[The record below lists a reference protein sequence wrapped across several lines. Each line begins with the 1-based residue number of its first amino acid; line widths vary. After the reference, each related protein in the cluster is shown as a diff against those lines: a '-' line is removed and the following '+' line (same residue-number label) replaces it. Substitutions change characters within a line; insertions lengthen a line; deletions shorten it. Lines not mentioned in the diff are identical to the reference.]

1 MSTSPKVIPY
11 SDILISNNS
20 GTLIID
26 LTRDEKKRIINKISQ
41 NHFEKDYQKI
51 ESQIKKLSQDLDNSE
66 QSFPFEDFT
75 LYEEKISTKN
85 LIKTLSILKI
95 NDFDYTQSNQ
105 QNLINYQKLKTNN
118 KIEEYLLRNWLYY
131 SSQYQTSLKLLF
143 NTNGYFKRKYQ
154 LQEFISNLY
163 NLKLKNDNHIKNN
176 YFQNLIVSIFNGIN
190 IKTKKIIQ
198 RMSKRHTRFSFI
210 IHFIIIPIIIIFI
223 LKTLKQYQPKLCKI
237 SSKIKKYLNTNEPQG
252 LNSKS
257 KKALL
262 TGSFFYLNY
271 YHLQNIIENILNQK
285 NNYQLAEILFMK
297 NFTHYHKKDILDFY
311 QNLSSL
317 DLLVQ
322 KFCHKHIDDLI
333 NILDNMLPFNIQEV
347 NLFTTN
353 ILEILKKQIR
363 HKKSLD
369 SSCNNLVKVMIQENN
384 NLPVY
389 FFIDRHCFQRTNL
402 ECICCFIICLL
413 KVNNIQIFSSQNS
426 SQ

>member
-1 MSTSPKVIPY
+1 MSKSPKVIPY
-11 SDILISNNS
+11 SDILIKNDG
-20 GTLIID
+20 GTIIID
-26 LTRDEKKRIINKISQ
+26 LSKDEKKRIINKIKQ
-41 NHFEKDYQKI
+41 HQFEKDYQKI
-51 ESQIKKLSQDLDNSE
+51 EQQIKIISQDLEQSE
-66 QSFPFEDFT
+66 NSFPFEDFT

-105 QNLINYQKLKTNN
+105 YNFINYQKLKDNS
-118 KIEEYLLRNWLYY
+118 KIEEHLLRNWLYY

-143 NTNGYFKRKYQ
+143 NTDGYFKRKYQ

-163 NLKLKNDNHIKNN
+163 NLKFKNDDPIKNN
-176 YFQNLIVSIFNGIN
+176 SFQNLIISIINGIN
-190 IKTKKIIQ
+190 LNTKIIIQ
-198 RMSKRHTRFSFI
+198 KITKRHSRFSFI
-210 IHFIIIPIIIIFI
+210 IHFIITPIIIIFI

-271 YHLQNIIENILNQK
+271 YHLQNIIGSILNQK
-285 NNYQLAEILFMK
+285 VNHQLADILFMK
-297 NFTHYHKKDILDFY
+297 HFSYYHKKDIIDFY

-322 KFCHKHIDDLI
+322 KFCRKDIDDLI
-333 NILDNMLPFNIQEV
+333 DILDHIPSFKIQEV
-347 NLFTTN
+347 NLFTSN

-363 HKKSLD
+363 HKKILD
-369 SSCNNLVKVMIQENN
+369 SSCNNLVKVMIQENY

-413 KVNNIQIFSSQNS
+413 KVNNIQIFSNQNS
-426 SQ
+426 IQ